1 MGQKIRIIDSNFAIP
16 YDYLDHAYKAL
27 CELNTKDVLK
37 RGRALEDIY
46 EKPQDSTSVSTN
58 PNKWFNGLDWNYD
71 EIYKSTEE
79 ILHALG
85 FETEILQSG
94 DLEIVGFEGEMG
106 DEDAFLKALAPFIE
120 GDGSYIMWVGEVDK
134 YGCVW
139 KNVFNNGKME
149 TFHLALPGVKS

>member
-1 MGQKIRIIDSNFAIP
+1 MGYKIRIIDSNFAIP
-16 YDYLDHAYKAL
+16 YDYLDHAYKTL
-27 CELNTKDVLK
+27 CELNTKDELK
-37 RGRALEDIY
+37 RGGVHSGKLY

-94 DLEIVGFEGEMG
+94 DLEIVGFKGEMG
-106 DEDAFLKALAPFIE
+106 DEDFFLEDLAPFVE
-120 GDGSYIMWVGEVDK
+120 DGSYIEWINDDDL
-134 YGCVW
+134 VW
-139 KNVFNNGKME
+139 KYTFLQGDMEICLFNK
-149 TFHLALPGVKS
+149 

>member
-1 MGQKIRIIDSNFAIP
+1 MGYKIRIIDSNFAIP
-16 YDYLDHAYKAL
+16 YDYLDHAYKTL
-27 CELNTKDVLK
+27 CELNTKDELK
-37 RGRALEDIY
+37 RGGVHSGKLY

-94 DLEIVGFEGEMG
+94 DLEIVGFKGEMG
-106 DEDAFLKALAPFIE
+106 DEDIFLGYLAPFVE
-120 GDGSYIMWVGEVDK
+120 DGSYIEWINDDDL
-134 YGCVW
+134 VW
-139 KNVFNNGKME
+139 KYTFLQGDMEICLFNK
-149 TFHLALPGVKS
+149 

>member
-58 PNKWFNGLDWNYD
+58 PNKWFYGMEWNYD

-85 FETEILQSG
+85 FKTEILQSG
-94 DLEIVGFEGEMG
+94 DLEIVGFKGEMG
-106 DEDAFLKALAPFIE
+106 DEDFFLEDLAPFVE
-120 GDGSYIMWVGEVDK
+120 DGSYIEWINDDDL
-134 YGCVW
+134 VW
-139 KNVFNNGKME
+139 KYTFLQGDMEICLFNK
-149 TFHLALPGVKS
+149 

>member
-1 MGQKIRIIDSNFAIP
+1 MGYFIHTNAMHFVIKKDNLE
-16 YDYLDHAYKAL
+16 DAYKAL
-27 CELNTKDVLK
+27 CKLNTKDELK
-37 RGRALEDIY
+37 TGRRGGANLP

-58 PNKWFNGLDWNYD
+58 PNKWFYGMEWNYD

-106 DEDAFLKALAPFIE
+106 DEDFFLEDLAPFVE
-120 GDGSYIMWVGEVDK
+120 DGSYIEWINDDDL
-134 YGCVW
+134 VW
-139 KNVFNNGKME
+139 KYTFLQGDMEICLFNK
-149 TFHLALPGVKS
+149 